1 MSLYFASPGASFRFG
16 KILGAIMAS
25 PIERRRYE
33 RVPFFV
39 DVVLRTAESGR
50 LLQARTIDF
59 SLGGVTLTTSAALV
73 PGEDVTM
80 IFAIPNA
87 GSQETTE
94 IVGRVVGFSADVDA
108 NRVGV
113 EFLEPLSASRSPE
126 LVSRL
131 LRN

>member
-1 MSLYFASPGASFRFG
+1 
-16 KILGAIMAS
+16 MAS

-39 DVVLRTAESGR
+39 DVVLRKAEGGR

-59 SLGGVTLTTSAALV
+59 SLGGVGLLTSAAFV
-73 PGEDVTM
+73 AGEHVTI
-80 IFAIPNA
+80 IFAIPDA

-113 EFLEPLSASRSPE
+113 EFLEPLSASRSPK

-131 LRN
+131 LKV